1 MPLPV
6 ASTPYDRS
14 RPEPEAPRWQ
24 RRFGVAAVGAAI
36 GATAVFG
43 SLMLTSHQESSAAT
57 LTSAAAVPLA
67 VGSDTS
73 PTPASTTGMP
83 ANMPGMNMSGSS
95 PTPPPPSASM
105 PASMPGLDM
114 SGGSSPAPSA
124 PAMSPDMPG
133 MDMSGSSTG
142 AAANRP
148 LAPVLGTFGGA
159 TAAILFTASMMRR
172 KDLAAGLAKRAA
184 RIAGRAGK

>member
-1 MPLPV
+1 MS
-6 ASTPYDRS
+6 STRDPSTETNYRRRTS
-14 RPEPEAPRWQ
+14 EAPGWW
-24 RRFGVAAVGAAI
+24 RRIRVVSVGTAAAAI
-36 GATAVFG
+36 AVLG
-43 SLMLTSHQESSAAT
+43 SLTLTSHQESSAAT
-57 LTSAAAVPLA
+57 PISAAAIPVA

-73 PTPASTTGMP
+73 PTPASTAGMP
-83 ANMPGMNMSGSS
+83 PDMPGMDMSGSTPAPA
-95 PTPPPPSASM
+95 PTASM
-105 PASMPGLDM
+105 PADMPGMDM

-133 MDMSGSSTG
+133 MDMSGGSTG

-184 RIAGRAGK
+184 RIAGRAKK

>member
-14 RPEPEAPRWQ
+14 RPEPQAPRWQ

-36 GATAVFG
+36 GATAVLG
-43 SLMLTSHQESSAAT
+43 SLMLTSHQESSAAI
-57 LTSAAAVPLA
+57 LTSAAAVPVA
-67 VGSDTS
+67 VGSDSS
-73 PTPASTTGMP
+73 PTPASTAG
-83 ANMPGMNMSGSS
+83 
-95 PTPPPPSASM
+95 M
-105 PASMPGLDM
+105 PASMPGMDM

>member
-1 MPLPV
+1 
-6 ASTPYDRS
+6 
-14 RPEPEAPRWQ
+14 
-24 RRFGVAAVGAAI
+24 
-36 GATAVFG
+36 
-43 SLMLTSHQESSAAT
+43 
-57 LTSAAAVPLA
+57 
-67 VGSDTS
+67 
-73 PTPASTTGMP
+73 
-83 ANMPGMNMSGSS
+83 
-95 PTPPPPSASM
+95 
-105 PASMPGLDM
+105 
-114 SGGSSPAPSA
+114 
-124 PAMSPDMPG
+124 MPG